1 MKNIIIY
8 TTDDK
13 ILSLHLLNRIVN
25 HKEYENYKI
34 DIFISKV
41 NLFRKIKVLLII
53 IFFGSISDL
62 ISKLKNRISIEDIL
76 KKNKN
81 CKIVN
86 TINKNYNFGISV
98 YNLKKINIQNYKIFN
113 FHLGSLRYQRGS
125 FIFFYKFIKNW
136 DKIFLTFH
144 EITEKF
150 DVGKIVNEREIYLK
164 KNCKATDIIF
174 AYLNNF
180 DFLTESLDNLNRPY
194 NKQYLEYDKLN
205 LVPNFYKL
213 FYESIKYFFKRIS
226 NS

>member
-76 KKNKN
+76 KKI
-81 CKIVN
+81 KIV
-86 TINKNYNFGISV
+86 K
-98 YNLKKINIQNYKIFN
+98 
-113 FHLGSLRYQRGS
+113 
-125 FIFFYKFIKNW
+125 
-136 DKIFLTFH
+136 
-144 EITEKF
+144 
-150 DVGKIVNEREIYLK
+150 
-164 KNCKATDIIF
+164 
-174 AYLNNF
+174 
-180 DFLTESLDNLNRPY
+180 
-194 NKQYLEYDKLN
+194 
-205 LVPNFYKL
+205 
-213 FYESIKYFFKRIS
+213 
-226 NS
+226 